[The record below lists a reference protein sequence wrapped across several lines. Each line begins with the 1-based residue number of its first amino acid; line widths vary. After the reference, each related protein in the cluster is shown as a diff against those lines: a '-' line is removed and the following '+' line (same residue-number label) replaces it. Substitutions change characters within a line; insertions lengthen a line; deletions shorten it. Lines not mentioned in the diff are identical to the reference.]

1 MKQPH
6 INPYI
11 YKNKLHNKMKVTI
24 NVKLVNSKFDQA
36 YADKDNE
43 GDETEDNIKYLWE
56 DEFDVQGNV
65 TNFKVNNNGNYLL
78 KGLYPNDDEF
88 CFEVPDM
95 TILECTMDNGSQ
107 TLIPFSRKAINKTEK
122 KETENGIHF
131 FMYLKSIKDI
141 INPMQGVYILKDDYP
156 KELLEHLSDE
166 EE

>member
-1 MKQPH
+1 
-6 INPYI
+6 
-11 YKNKLHNKMKVTI
+11 MKVTI
-24 NVKLVNSKFDQA
+24 NVKLVNSKFNQA

-88 CFEVPDM
+88 CFEIPDM

-131 FMYLKSIKDI
+131 FVYLKSIKDI

-156 KELLEHLSDE
+156 KELLEHVSDE